1 MILLIW
7 NARTL
12 KQILLT
18 VCLTFMESSA
28 PQEKS
33 LFCVSA
39 LFFKEADLDALELD
53 LLLDLVL
60 ITLRKETKRFSS
72 HDGEIGEGHIL
83 AGLQSAKDLQG
94 LEVELGLGSL
104 LYRLS
109 EDRIH
114 TRQGSLVR
122 VLNF

>member
-94 LEVELGLGSL
+94 LEKLNLGWARCFTGYQKIGS
-104 LYRLS
+104 
-109 EDRIH
+109 IH
-114 TRQGSLVR
+114 AKAVWFGS
-122 VLNF
+122 